1 MVSLEKN
8 PTNVCYHCGLT
19 ADTQPI
25 HSQDGKLFCC
35 QGCLGAFRL
44 IHGFGLASYYD
55 RRSQGIVGMVVDAEK
70 EKEVN
75 AYDDPEFQKERV
87 RDLPG
92 GIKEAHLLLDGIHC
106 AACVWLNEQILR
118 RVPGVVDAQVNFA
131 NFRAIVR
138 WDPEQTSLSQ
148 LILALGRVGYKA
160 YPYDQAKVEQVNRN
174 RDRALLGR
182 LGVAA
187 FGAAN
192 IMFIA
197 VALYAGTF
205 QGMAPS
211 YRSFFHWVSLIVAMP
226 VFFYSGS
233 LFFQGAWRG
242 LKAGHLTMDFSISL
256 GAAVTFTASV
266 VATILGSEKVYFDSV
281 TVFIFVLLLGRYLES
296 IARSKAAGAAERL
309 TGFQPDT
316 AQVIRNGQEQRI
328 VLSEVRV
335 DDEVVVRPGERIA
348 VDGWVIQGQTTVDE
362 SMLTGET
369 VPVVKFPGSTVAGG
383 TVNVDG
389 AIHVRVRR
397 IGAETTMARIIAA
410 VVAAQSGRNVIH
422 TLADRIA
429 GWFVAAVTLLAGI
442 TFTLWWYWDPTQAL
456 DNAVSLLI
464 ITCPCALGLAT
475 PAAMLVAC
483 GVATRM
489 GVLIRDPDSLERLT
503 KVRQVVL
510 DKTGVVTEGKPK
522 VTQYVPAPTAGIDR
536 RQLLTKAASVERYS
550 EHPLGRAVV
559 RAFEEEHWGP
569 FPDATRVKNQPGLG
583 LAAWIDGHEIRVGR
597 IEFVLGDN
605 PDPAIFP
612 PTFHTQQPT
621 TWIACAEDGRF
632 LGWLGLEDCVKS
644 DARETV
650 QFLKEKGMIVTLLS
664 GDQQAAV
671 TWTAAHIGAHAAI
684 GGVLPETK
692 SHVIATMQADGTRVV
707 MVGDGINDAPAL
719 ALADVGMAV
728 ASASDLSVQSSD
740 MIILNPGLTP
750 VTFTFTLAW
759 ATMRV
764 IRGNLLFSLGYNAL
778 TIPLA
783 MAGLV
788 NPIVA
793 AIAMPISSL
802 VVVANALR
810 LQRMVPTP

>member
-1 MVSLEKN
+1 MKKTHT
-8 PTNVCYHCGLT
+8 PVCYHCGLT
-19 ADTQPI
+19 TDAHPI
-25 HSQDGKLFCC
+25 TGQDGKIFCC

-44 IHGFGLASYYD
+44 IHGFGLSSYYD
-55 RRSQGIVGMVVDAEK
+55 LRSQGIMGMVVDPEK
-70 EKEVN
+70 EKEII

-87 RDLPG
+87 RNLPG
-92 GIKEAHLLLDGIHC
+92 GIKEAYLLLDGIHC

-197 VALYAGTF
+197 VALYSGTF
-205 QGMAPS
+205 QGMEPS
-211 YRSFFHWVSLIVAMP
+211 YRSFFHWVSLIVAIP

-242 LKAGHLTMDFSISL
+242 LRAGHLTMDFSISL
-256 GAAVTFTASV
+256 GASVTFTASV
-266 VATILGSEKVYFDSV
+266 VATILGSDKVYFDSV

-309 TGFQPDT
+309 IGFQPDT
-316 AQVIRNGQEQRI
+316 AQVIRDGQEQKI
-328 VLSEVRV
+328 ILSEVRV

-369 VPVVKFPGSTVAGG
+369 IPVVKYPGSTVAGG
-383 TVNVDG
+383 TINVDG
-389 AIHVRVRR
+389 AIHLRVRR
-397 IGAETTMARIIAA
+397 IGAQTTMARIIAA
-410 VVAAQSGRNVIH
+410 VVDAQGSRNVIH
-422 TLADRIA
+422 TLADQIA
-429 GWFVAAVTLLAGI
+429 GWFVAIVTTLAGI
-442 TFTLWWYWDPTQAL
+442 TFILWWHWDPSQAL
-456 DNAVSLLI
+456 ENAVSLLI

-483 GVATRM
+483 GVATRK
-489 GVLIRDPDSLERLT
+489 GILIREPDSLERLI

-522 VTQYVPAPTAGIDR
+522 VTQYAPNPMENVDK
-536 RQLLTKAASVERYS
+536 RQLLTKAAAVERYS

-559 RAFEEEHWGP
+559 RAFEEENWGELP
-569 FPDATRVKNQPGLG
+569 EATRVKNKPGLG
-583 LAAWIDGHEIRVGR
+583 LTAWIDGHEIRVGR

-605 PDPAIFP
+605 PDPAFQSP
-612 PTFHTQQPT
+612 VLQTQQPT
-621 TWIACAEDGRF
+621 TWIACAEDKHF
-632 LGWLGLEDCVKS
+632 LGWLGLEDCIKS
-644 DARETV
+644 DAKKTV
-650 QFLKEKGMIVTLLS
+650 QFLKEKGMTVTLLS

-671 TWTAAHIGAHAAI
+671 TWTATHIGAHAAI

-719 ALADVGMAV
+719 ALADVGIAV

-740 MIILNPGLTP
+740 MIVLNPGLTP
-750 VTFTFTLAW
+750 VAFIFSLAW

-764 IRGNLLFSLGYNAL
+764 RRGNLLFSLCYNTL

-783 MAGLV
+783 IAGLV
-788 NPIVA
+788 SPIVA
-793 AIAMPISSL
+793 AIAMPLSSL

-810 LQRMVPTP
+810 LQKMVTTTP